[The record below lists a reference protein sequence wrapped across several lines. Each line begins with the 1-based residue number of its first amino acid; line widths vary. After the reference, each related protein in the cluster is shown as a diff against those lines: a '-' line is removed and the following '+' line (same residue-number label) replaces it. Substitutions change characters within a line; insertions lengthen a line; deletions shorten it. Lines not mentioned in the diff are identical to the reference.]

1 MTDKDTPASGGSD
14 GHARAQGHTAQQPN
28 AGAGAQSGD
37 KPIPLFRQQA
47 VAYQSRS
54 LDGEVMLSLSMRMRA
69 LIILAVVVVAG
80 AAIFAATATYAR
92 METVVGWVVPEGG
105 LIRVT
110 AQQGGIIEKLSVAEG
125 DQVAAGE
132 ALAELR
138 LSTDLEDGSAGLA
151 LQKQLK
157 NQIEAVRAQAEAE
170 REKLQAQEVSL
181 KAQRDGMLRELDQSR
196 ARVESMAERLALI
209 EADAKRVRKIADRG
223 YASKKNVEESAMA
236 VLSAQQELDALRSS
250 VMATERQIGDVEAQ
264 LKTLPLSIRAAEAQ
278 ARASE
283 AQLAQQGTE
292 LAVRDVYRAGATVA
306 GRVVAVPVSRGQTV
320 PPQSVIAVLTPEGS
334 TLEAELYVPSRS
346 AGFITPGQEVQLMY
360 QAFPYQKFG
369 AANGTVRSVSRT
381 VLAPGEVAIPGLEIN
396 EPVFRVK
403 VGMESDS
410 VQAYGQAIPVQ
421 PGMLLSAGIVIDRRT
436 LVEWLLDPI
445 YAVGRLG

>member
-151 LQKQLK
+151 PQKQLK

>member
-1 MTDKDTPASGGSD
+1 
-14 GHARAQGHTAQQPN
+14 
-28 AGAGAQSGD
+28 
-37 KPIPLFRQQA
+37 
-47 VAYQSRS
+47 
-54 LDGEVMLSLSMRMRA
+54 
-69 LIILAVVVVAG
+69 
-80 AAIFAATATYAR
+80 
-92 METVVGWVVPEGG
+92 
-105 LIRVT
+105 
-110 AQQGGIIEKLSVAEG
+110 
-125 DQVAAGE
+125 
-132 ALAELR
+132 
-138 LSTDLEDGSAGLA
+138 
-151 LQKQLK
+151 
-157 NQIEAVRAQAEAE
+157 
-170 REKLQAQEVSL
+170 
-181 KAQRDGMLRELDQSR
+181 
-196 ARVESMAERLALI
+196 
-209 EADAKRVRKIADRG
+209 
-223 YASKKNVEESAMA
+223 MA